1 MSSVDLAIG
10 FLRYEGKAEAR
21 LLVANK
27 LTRGAGRDITRGVDE
42 VEALDYKG
50 KRK

>member
-1 MSSVDLAIG
+1 LILLLVFSVT
-10 FLRYEGKAEAR
+10 REGKAEAR

-42 VEALDYKG
+42 VEALDYEG